1 MRSQKRPKR
10 EAAITAARL
19 SFRGRPPLMV
29 LAASPLEAPDHCC
42 FPPSR
47 ELRRRPQ
54 CVPLTTSTIAS
65 GRALPWSYACRY
77 VAGGAAWFGGVVGR
91 LRANTPVYGPCQL
104 PTLLAAVTCSAREK
118 RASTLH
124 RIGPPCSSHSR
135 VRMSVVCVRRETVGS
150 VVTIARGGDSGLE
163 PAAGSHACS
172 FTRTAASGAVRC
184 APSVCRKRGVAVC
197 GRVCFS
203 LKTMQRQT
211 TKQQRKWSHLLLV
224 FYWGEVTP
232 LLLLLGR

>member
-1 MRSQKRPKR
+1 MRAVDDKYDRQR
-10 EAAITAARL
+10 ARIA
-19 SFRGRPPLMV
+19 V
-29 LAASPLEAPDHCC
+29 
-42 FPPSR
+42 
-47 ELRRRPQ
+47 ELCLPIRCWWSCLVWRRRRPPS
-54 CVPLTTSTIAS
+54 CEHAGVRAVST
-65 GRALPWSYACRY
+65 
-77 VAGGAAWFGGVVGR
+77 
-91 LRANTPVYGPCQL
+91 
-104 PTLLAAVTCSAREK
+104 TLLAAVTCSAREK

-135 VRMSVVCVRRETVGS
+135 VRMSVVCVLRETVGS

-211 TKQQRKWSHLLLV
+211 AKQQRKWAQLLMV
-224 FYWGEVTP
+224 FYWGEVCP